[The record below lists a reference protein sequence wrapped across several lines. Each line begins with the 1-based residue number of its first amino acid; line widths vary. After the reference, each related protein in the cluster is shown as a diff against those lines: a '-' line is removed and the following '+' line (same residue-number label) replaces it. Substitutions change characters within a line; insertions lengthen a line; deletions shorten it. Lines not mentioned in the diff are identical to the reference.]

1 MLEEVVVG
9 GGGSDEVEV
18 IGFVLCVLVGGSL
31 VRVCSDSGGKFVK
44 WLVWNSG
51 LVFSRESPGVLNGL
65 LERHPIIGIQ
75 FFLAPAFTGIVRI
88 CSLGF
93 FLT

>member
-1 MLEEVVVG
+1 M
-9 GGGSDEVEV
+9 
-18 IGFVLCVLVGGSL
+18 
-31 VRVCSDSGGKFVK
+31 K

-75 FFLAPAFTGIVRI
+75 FFLAPALTGIVRI
-88 CSLGF
+88 MLFGV
-93 FLT
+93 FLDIGHVGYLRGGDEGGGTGHCCVKFISRDNV

>member
-31 VRVCSDSGGKFVK
+31 VRGM
-44 WLVWNSG
+44 
-51 LVFSRESPGVLNGL
+51 
-65 LERHPIIGIQ
+65 
-75 FFLAPAFTGIVRI
+75 
-88 CSLGF
+88 
-93 FLT
+93 